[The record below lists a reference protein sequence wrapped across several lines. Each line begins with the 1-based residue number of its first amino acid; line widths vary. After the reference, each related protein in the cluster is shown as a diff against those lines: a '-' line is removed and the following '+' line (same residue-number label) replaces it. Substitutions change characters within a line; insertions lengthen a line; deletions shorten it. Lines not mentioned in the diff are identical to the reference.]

1 MKDKL
6 KNILKT
12 CGWERCIVAVFLVL
26 VMAVGSVSLIVLPK
40 EDFSPDENRM
50 LEEFP
55 TISGESLIDSSF
67 MTGVEN
73 FVSDHFMLRR
83 DFIALHTQ
91 IMLAS
96 GKKDLASNYGTVP
109 AEGGVYFG
117 KNDHIYEVLLPPDRT
132 TVFEDNITSITGFS
146 KKTYGRRRRSPV
158 LCLRLQRP
166 AGSYDRLC
174 DGKE

>member
-96 GKKDLASNYGTVP
+96 GKK
-109 AEGGVYFG
+109 
-117 KNDHIYEVLLPPDRT
+117 
-132 TVFEDNITSITGFS
+132 
-146 KKTYGRRRRSPV
+146 RS
-158 LCLRLQRP
+158 CLQLWN
-166 AGSYDRLC
+166 GSC
-174 DGKE
+174 